1 MAETAPQDSENCLV
15 VVVSV
20 QELNQGVMK
29 KIQPPVQHDPTPVS
43 KTVTKTLW
51 Q

>member
-1 MAETAPQDSENCLV
+1 MAEMAPRESENCLV
-15 VVVSV
+15 VVVLV
-20 QELNQGVMK
+20 QELNQGAMK
-29 KIQPPVQHDPTPVS
+29 KIQPPVQRDPTPVS